1 MPITTTNSE
10 YDKRVRQWQRCQ
22 DAIDGS
28 DAIKARGEVYLPQLS
43 GQTADEYR
51 AYQQRALWYGASA
64 RTVERSPVRSCARS
78 LRWKRRRCWRN
89 I

>member
-28 DAIKARGEVYLPQLS
+28 DAIKARGEVYLP
-43 GQTADEYR
+43 
-51 AYQQRALWYGASA
+51 
-64 RTVERSPVRSCARS
+64 VRSCARS